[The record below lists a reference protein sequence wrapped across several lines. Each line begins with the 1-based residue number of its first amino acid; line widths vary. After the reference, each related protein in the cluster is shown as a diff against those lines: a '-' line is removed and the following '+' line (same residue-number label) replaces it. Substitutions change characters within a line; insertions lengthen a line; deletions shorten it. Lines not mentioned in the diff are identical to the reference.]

1 MALKTAIQMR
11 LFFIGLLLV
20 FSIAVISQNQ
30 VNFGEMKLPVRMTRT
45 IGASGSMGWNGIVG
59 IGATLQ
65 YYITPHIGLDAGAGL
80 AASGYK
86 FSGRLRYIIL
96 EKNFSPI
103 VGVGYMYSTG
113 HLDQI
118 LEVTDSL
125 TSTTVQV
132 EILPSSF
139 IQIVAGAE
147 LLVNKGFFVMM
158 TVGYAIQ
165 VNTNISLLSGTPNS
179 AINTYLKRWYGS
191 GIVMEF
197 SIGYVF
203 GNKGKFKGKF

>member
-1 MALKTAIQMR
+1 MR
-11 LFFIGLLLV
+11 LFVIAIFISVLTSV
-20 FSIAVISQNQ
+20 SAQNQ
-30 VNFGEMKLPVRMTRT
+30 INFGELKLPVRMTRT
-45 IGASGSMGWNGIVG
+45 IGLSGSMGWNGIVG
-59 IGATLQ
+59 FGATLQ

-80 AASGYK
+80 AMSGFK

-113 HLDQI
+113 LTNQA
-118 LEVTDSL
+118 LEITDSI
-125 TSTTVQV
+125 SGTTALV

-139 IQIVAGAE
+139 IQIVVGAE
-147 LLVNKGFFVMM
+147 LLVNKGFFMM
-158 TVGYAIQ
+158 ATMGYAIQ
-165 VNTNISLLSGTPNS
+165 VKSNVSLLSGSTNS
-179 AINTYLKRWYGS
+179 NIDTYLQRWYGS

>member
-1 MALKTAIQMR
+1 MR
-11 LFFIGLLLV
+11 LFV
-20 FSIAVISQNQ
+20 IAIFLSVLTSVSAQNQ
-30 VNFGEMKLPVRMTRT
+30 VNFGELKLPVRMTRT
-45 IGASGSMGWNGIVG
+45 IGLCGSMGWNGIVG
-59 IGATLQ
+59 FGATLQ

-80 AASGYK
+80 AMSGFK

-113 HLDQI
+113 LTNQA
-118 LEVTDSL
+118 LEITDSI
-125 TSTTVQV
+125 SGTTALV

-139 IQIVAGAE
+139 IQIVVGAE
-147 LLVNKGFFVMM
+147 LLVSKGFFMM
-158 TVGYAIQ
+158 VTMGYAIQ
-165 VNTNISLLSGTPNS
+165 VKSNVSLLSGSTNS
-179 AINTYLKRWYGS
+179 NIDTYLQRWYGS